1 MLAANIIPFELPLP
15 RILPTIEGNVDY
27 RDLRDQLLRIDDLLV
42 QSPLETQMLEADLQ
56 RWLAGQKRVSAK
68 AQQKHQFHARRA
80 LRCNIARHPPQR
92 ALPRLCR
99 PPGRQPPLAVLLRP
113 QRGRP
118 RGRAQQKHPPTLLH
132 LVAEAEVRQFI
143 HQLLVQG
150 AQAPERLDL
159 AQPLDLESAF
169 LDSTCLCANIHYPV
183 DWVLLRDATRTLMGS
198 VRLIRDQGLKHRM
211 EEPESF
217 LRRIN
222 GLCIKMTHAW
232 RRQDQV
238 QSRRQRKQTLRQMDR
253 LVGTVRNHAR
263 RYRELLDTHWEQ
275 TEWTRPQAEQVLGR
289 MDQVL
294 EQLPA
299 ARQQARQRI
308 LKGQLVPNEEKILSL
323 YEADVHVI
331 VRKKA
336 GAEVEFGNTLF
347 LAENPQGLILDWE
360 LFRESAPADAAL
372 LPRTVARMQEAYAP
386 GPKALAGDRGFDSEL
401 NRFGLNEEK
410 IFNAI
415 CPRSPGQLR
424 QRNRSWKFKRMQ
436 RRRAQTEGRI
446 GIVKNVFLGG
456 RMRCKGFAHRELT
469 VTWTVL
475 VHNLWVLARLA
486 AGGGG
491 RRQAP
496 GGLRAARQISQASD
510 RGGGVYP
517 SDRNCPEK
525 E

>member
-1 MLAANIIPFELPLP
+1 MPAVHIIPFALPLP
-15 RILPTIEGNVDY
+15 LILPTVEGNVDY
-27 RDLRDQLLRIDDLLV
+27 RDLRDQLLRIDGLLV

-56 RWLAGQKRVSAK
+56 RWLAGQKHVSAR
-68 AQQKHQFHARRA
+68 AQQNHQFHARRA
-80 LRCNIARHPPQR
+80 LRCNIARLLLKEQYRGFAARLADSPLLQFFCAISEVNRVVVPSKSTLQR
-92 ALPRLCR
+92 YFTWWP
-99 PPGRQPPLAVLLRP
+99 
-113 QRGRP
+113 
-118 RGRAQQKHPPTLLH
+118 
-132 LVAEAEVRQFI
+132 EAEVRQLI

-150 AQAPERLDL
+150 AQAPERLEL
-159 AQPLDLESAF
+159 AQPLDLESAY
-169 LDSTCLCANIHYPV
+169 LDSTCLCTHIHYPV

-217 LRRIN
+217 IGRIN

-232 RRQDQV
+232 RRQDPV
-238 QSRRQRKQTLRQMDR
+238 QSRRLRKQTLRQMDR

-263 RYRELLDTHWEQ
+263 RYRQLLDAHGEQ
-275 TEWTRPQAEQVLGR
+275 TDWTRPQAQQVLGR

-294 EQLPA
+294 EQLPK

-308 LKGQLVPNEEKILSL
+308 LKGQLVPHEEKILSL

-336 GAEVEFGNTLF
+336 EAEVEFGNTLF

-360 LFRESAPADAAL
+360 LFRQSAPADAAL

-401 NRFGLNEEK
+401 NRFGLDQEK
-410 IFNAI
+410 IFNAV
-415 CPRSPGQLR
+415 CPRSPARLR

-456 RMRCKGFAHRELT
+456 RMRCKGFEHRELT

-475 VHNLWVLARLA
+475 VHNLWVLARLPRAEA
-486 AGGGG
+486 AEAQ
-491 RRQAP
+491 R
-496 GGLRAARQISQASD
+496 RAA
-510 RGGGVYP
+510 
-517 SDRNCPEK
+517 
-525 E
+525 

>member
-1 MLAANIIPFELPLP
+1 MPAATIIPFALPLP
-15 RILPTIEGNVDY
+15 PILPTIEGNVDY
-27 RDLRDQLLRIDDLLV
+27 RDFRDQLRRIDGLLV
-42 QSPLETQMLEADLQ
+42 QSALETQMLAADLQ
-56 RWLAGQKRVSAK
+56 RWLARQKRVSAK
-68 AQQKHQFHARRA
+68 AQQRHQFHARRA
-80 LRCNIARHPPQR
+80 LRCNIARDLLKEDYRGFAARLADSPLLQFFCGLGEVDRVVVPSKSTLQR
-92 ALPRLCR
+92 YFTWWP
-99 PPGRQPPLAVLLRP
+99 
-113 QRGRP
+113 
-118 RGRAQQKHPPTLLH
+118 
-132 LVAEAEVRQFI
+132 EAEVRQVI
-143 HQLLVQG
+143 CHLLVQG

-159 AQPLDLESAF
+159 AQPLDLESAY

-217 LRRIN
+217 ISRIN

-238 QSRRQRKQTLRQMDR
+238 QSRRLRKQTLCQMDR

-263 RYRELLDTHWEQ
+263 RYRELLDAQWEQ
-275 TEWTRPQAEQVLGR
+275 TDWTRAQAQQVLGR
-289 MDQVL
+289 MDRVL

-331 VRKKA
+331 VRNKA

-360 LFRESAPADAAL
+360 LFRGSAPADAAL

-386 GPKALAGDRGFDSEL
+386 GPKALGGDRGFDSEL
-401 NRFGLNEEK
+401 NRFGLNQEK

-436 RRRAQTEGRI
+436 KRRAQTEGRI

-475 VHNLWVLARLA
+475 VHNLWVLARLPRVEKAEA
-486 AGGGG
+486 A
-491 RRQAP
+491 R
-496 GGLRAARQISQASD
+496 RAA
-510 RGGGVYP
+510 
-517 SDRNCPEK
+517 
-525 E
+525 